1 MRTWTEFGQSPL
13 LSLEEL
19 QSLGYAGV
27 LMPVT
32 LLRVA
37 MKAVEA
43 ARPRLPTRLATIR
56 CSILMQ
62 TRQELYDLLAT
73 MITNN
78 ANASTSNLTSN
89 L

>member
-1 MRTWTEFGQSPL
+1 MTEFGQSPL

-43 ARPRLPTRLATIR
+43 ALVTIADEGSQR
-56 CSILMQ
+56 SLLDLMQ
-62 TRQELYDLLAT
+62 TRQELYDLLGY
-73 MITNN
+73 NDYEQRDRKYFQPDE
-78 ANASTSNLTSN
+78 
-89 L
+89 